1 MLFSEGELEAV
12 DPESSR
18 TMEILEFVKLEEV
31 DPLYFDASYYA
42 APEDV
47 GAKAYH
53 LLLDAMLGP
62 DMPGL
67 PR

>member
-1 MLFSEGELEAV
+1 
-12 DPESSR
+12 
-18 TMEILEFVKLEEV
+18 MEILEFVKLEEV

-62 DMPGL
+62 GMSGL